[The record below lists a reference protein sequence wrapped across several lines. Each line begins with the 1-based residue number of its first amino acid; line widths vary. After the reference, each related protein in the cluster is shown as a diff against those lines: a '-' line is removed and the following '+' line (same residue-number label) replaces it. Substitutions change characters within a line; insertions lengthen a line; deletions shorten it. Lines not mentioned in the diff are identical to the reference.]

1 MKAGY
6 DHTIST
12 AVQEITLLEEER
24 KELVEKLTVVQQEDQ
39 VFAERLV
46 RGAFCTALHCVL
58 IRYMQSDIRKR
69 RDAIRD
75 AQASRARLTGK
86 LGNEFVLTIIGCM

>member
-46 RGAFCTALHCVL
+46 RGAFVPLCTA
-58 IRYMQSDIRKR
+58 
-69 RDAIRD
+69 
-75 AQASRARLTGK
+75 
-86 LGNEFVLTIIGCM
+86 F